1 MGARVWHDGIK
12 FTRCHRKM
20 FEIQSPDTDYRYAD
34 GSRIPDHHIVFFNLQ
49 CICISEADRGVK
61 PHKGYTY
68 WRDLSAYE
76 ASKHISGPWGGKW
89 YRKPTPITGH
99 SKTNMAYG
107 PVFTALP
114 TWDRL
119 SQKRTRIY
127 IGLSGHTYS
136 GSIPKGTE

>member
-89 YRKPTPITGH
+89 YRKPTPVTG
-99 SKTNMAYG
+99 T
-107 PVFTALP
+107 VRP
-114 TWDRL
+114 TWPMVQCSRL
-119 SQKRTRIY
+119 PPHGTAFRRREPE
-127 IGLSGHTYS
+127 
-136 GSIPKGTE
+136 SILA